1 VKDSLLFKI
10 STTKLEN
17 LNPQHCFKMC
27 ILGSSAT
34 KVVGP
39 WTPLMNT

>member
-1 VKDSLLFKI
+1 
-10 STTKLEN
+10 
-17 LNPQHCFKMC
+17 MC